1 MTLYYNSITEIQLG
15 GRMKNNKKFAFIL
28 AIIALACVGGLV
40 FKLVKASQKNET
52 KYSLYTVSAGSDLVF
67 SAISK
72 TGDAQQFYNNQAY
85 GEVEKVHVKTGQSV
99 KKGDSLITFVN
110 KEVEK
115 QIDQMQLQLE
125 QAKSQANYALE
136 DRNSAYKSYNK
147 LVEKYNET
155 FSPEL
160 EMQIDQMEPTL
171 NQSNRAYKQ
180 ALDQVELQKKQ
191 LNDLKESSR
200 KTINATISGVCKV
213 NEKNIDNPM
222 SQGALVEVTSD
233 ENIIEGNISEYDYN
247 KLKEND
253 EVEVIPING
262 DEKTKGTVVEISNT
276 PESQAGSFEANQMQN
291 MTEQSG
297 SNSSNF
303 VFKIKTQK
311 PIHIGFNVQV
321 RKKSDK
327 IELAKD
333 MVKEEDSK
341 YYVFE
346 YKDSKAVKKEVQLEK
361 NTNSYTVISGLKSG
375 DKIISKVKDLKDNQE
390 IKVED

>member
-1 MTLYYNSITEIQLG
+1 
-15 GRMKNNKKFAFIL
+15 MKNNKKFAIIL

-72 TGDAQQFYNNQAY
+72 TGDVQQVYNNQAY

-115 QIDQMQLQLE
+115 QIDQMQLQLV

-200 KTINATISGVCKV
+200 KTFNATISGVCKV

>member
-1 MTLYYNSITEIQLG
+1 MLYYNSITEIQLG
-15 GRMKNNKKFAFIL
+15 GRMKTNKKFAIIL

-40 FKLVKASQKNET
+40 FKLVKANKKNET

-72 TGDAQQFYNNQAY
+72 TGDAQQVYNNQAY

>member
-1 MTLYYNSITEIQLG
+1 
-15 GRMKNNKKFAFIL
+15 MKNNKKFAIIS
-28 AIIALACVGGLV
+28 AIIVLACVGGLV

-67 SAISK
+67 NAISK
-72 TGDAQQFYNNQAY
+72 TGDAQQVYNNQAY
-85 GEVEKVHVKTGQSV
+85 GEIEKVHVKTGQSV

>member
-1 MTLYYNSITEIQLG
+1 
-15 GRMKNNKKFAFIL
+15 MKNNKKFAIIL

-40 FKLVKASQKNET
+40 FKLVKANKKNET

-72 TGDAQQFYNNQAY
+72 TGDAQQVYNNQAY

-213 NEKNIDNPM
+213 NDKNIDNPM
-222 SQGALVEVTSD
+222 SQGALIEVTSD

-327 IELAKD
+327 IELGKD

-361 NTNSYTVISGLKSG
+361 NSNSYTVISGLKSG
-375 DKIISKVKDLKDNQE
+375 DKIISKVKDLKNNQE

>member
-1 MTLYYNSITEIQLG
+1 
-15 GRMKNNKKFAFIL
+15 MKNNKKFAFIL

-72 TGDAQQFYNNQAY
+72 TGDAQQVYNNQAY

-110 KEVEK
+110 TEVEK

-321 RKKSDK
+321 RKTSDN

>member
-1 MTLYYNSITEIQLG
+1 
-15 GRMKNNKKFAFIL
+15 MKNNKKFAIIL

-40 FKLVKASQKNET
+40 FKLVKANKKNET

-72 TGDAQQFYNNQAY
+72 TGDAQQVYNNQAY

-276 PESQAGSFEANQMQN
+276 PENQAGSFEANQMQN

>member
-1 MTLYYNSITEIQLG
+1 
-15 GRMKNNKKFAFIL
+15 MKNNKKFAIIL

-40 FKLVKASQKNET
+40 FKLVKANKKNET

-72 TGDAQQFYNNQAY
+72 TGDAQQVYNNQAY

-276 PESQAGSFEANQMQN
+276 PENQAGSFEANQMQN

-333 MVKEEDSK
+333 MVKEEDYK

>member
-1 MTLYYNSITEIQLG
+1 
-15 GRMKNNKKFAFIL
+15 MKNNKKFAIIL

-40 FKLVKASQKNET
+40 FKLVKANKKNET

-72 TGDAQQFYNNQAY
+72 TGDAQQVYNNQAY

-115 QIDQMQLQLE
+115 QIDQIQLQLE

-213 NEKNIDNPM
+213 NDKNIDNPM
-222 SQGALVEVTSD
+222 SQGTLIEVTSD

>member
-1 MTLYYNSITEIQLG
+1 
-15 GRMKNNKKFAFIL
+15 MKDNKKL
-28 AIIALACVGGLV
+28 AIIIGLIALVCVGVLV
-40 FKLVKASQKNET
+40 FKLVKANQKNET

-72 TGDAQQFYNNQAY
+72 TGDAQQVYNNQAY

-375 DKIISKVKDLKDNQE
+375 DKIISKVKDLKDNQQ

>member
-1 MTLYYNSITEIQLG
+1 
-15 GRMKNNKKFAFIL
+15 MKNNKKFAIIL
-28 AIIALACVGGLV
+28 AIIALACVGGLI
-40 FKLVKASQKNET
+40 FKLVKANQKNET
-52 KYSLYTVSAGSDLVF
+52 KYSLYTVSSGSDLVF

-72 TGDAQQFYNNQAY
+72 TGDAQQVYNNQAY

-99 KKGDSLITFVN
+99 KKGDLLITFVN

-115 QIDQMQLQLE
+115 QIDQMEMQLE

-200 KTINATISGVCKV
+200 KTIKATIAGNCKV
-213 NEKNIDNPM
+213 NDKNIDNPM
-222 SQGALVEVTSD
+222 SQGALIEVTSD

-291 MTEQSG
+291 MAEQSG

-327 IELAKD
+327 IELGKD

-361 NTNSYTVISGLKSG
+361 NSNSYTVISGLKSG

>member
-1 MTLYYNSITEIQLG
+1 
-15 GRMKNNKKFAFIL
+15 MKNNKKFAIIL
-28 AIIALACVGGLV
+28 AIIVLACVGGLV

-72 TGDAQQFYNNQAY
+72 TGDVQQVYNNQAY

-253 EVEVIPING
+253 EVEVILING

>member
-1 MTLYYNSITEIQLG
+1 
-15 GRMKNNKKFAFIL
+15 MKNNKKFAIIL
-28 AIIALACVGGLV
+28 AIIALACIGGLV
-40 FKLVKASQKNET
+40 FKLVKANQKNET

-72 TGDAQQFYNNQAY
+72 TGDVQQVYNNQAY

-191 LNDLKESSR
+191 LNDLKKSSR

-321 RKKSDK
+321 RKKSDN

>member
-1 MTLYYNSITEIQLG
+1 
-15 GRMKNNKKFAFIL
+15 MKNNKKFTIIL

-40 FKLVKASQKNET
+40 FKLVKANKKNET

-72 TGDAQQFYNNQAY
+72 TGDVQQVYNNQAY

>member
-1 MTLYYNSITEIQLG
+1 
-15 GRMKNNKKFAFIL
+15 MKNNKKFAIIL
-28 AIIALACVGGLV
+28 AIIVLACVGGLV

-67 SAISK
+67 NAISK
-72 TGDAQQFYNNQAY
+72 TGDAQQVYNNQAY
-85 GEVEKVHVKTGQSV
+85 GEIEKVHVKTGQSV

-276 PESQAGSFEANQMQN
+276 PESQAGSFEANRMQN

-327 IELAKD
+327 IELGKD

-361 NTNSYTVISGLKSG
+361 NSNSYTVISGLKSG

>member
-1 MTLYYNSITEIQLG
+1 MLYYNSITEIQLG
-15 GRMKNNKKFAFIL
+15 GRMKNNKKFAIIL

-40 FKLVKASQKNET
+40 FKLVKANKKNET

-72 TGDAQQFYNNQAY
+72 TGDAQQVYNNQAY

-180 ALDQVELQKKQ
+180 ALEQVELQKKQ

>member
-1 MTLYYNSITEIQLG
+1 
-15 GRMKNNKKFAFIL
+15 MKNNKKFAIIL
-28 AIIALACVGGLV
+28 AIIVLACVGGLV

-67 SAISK
+67 NAISK
-72 TGDAQQFYNNQAY
+72 TGDAQQVYNNQAY
-85 GEVEKVHVKTGQSV
+85 GEIEKVHVKTGQSV

-171 NQSNRAYKQ
+171 KQSNRAYKQ

-200 KTINATISGVCKV
+200 KTINANISGVCKV

>member
-1 MTLYYNSITEIQLG
+1 MLYYNSITEIQLG
-15 GRMKNNKKFAFIL
+15 GRMKNNKKFAIIL

-40 FKLVKASQKNET
+40 FKLVKANKKNET

-72 TGDAQQFYNNQAY
+72 TGDAQQVYNNQAY

-200 KTINATISGVCKV
+200 KTFNATISGVCKV
-213 NEKNIDNPM
+213 NEKNIDNPI

>member
-1 MTLYYNSITEIQLG
+1 
-15 GRMKNNKKFAFIL
+15 MKNNKKFAIIL

-40 FKLVKASQKNET
+40 FKLVKANKKNET

-72 TGDAQQFYNNQAY
+72 TGDVQQVYNNQAY

-213 NEKNIDNPM
+213 NDKNIDNPM
-222 SQGALVEVTSD
+222 SQGTLIEVTSD

>member
-1 MTLYYNSITEIQLG
+1 
-15 GRMKNNKKFAFIL
+15 MKNNKKFAIIL

-40 FKLVKASQKNET
+40 FKLVKANKKNET

-72 TGDAQQFYNNQAY
+72 TGDVQQVYNNQAY

-99 KKGDSLITFVN
+99 KKGDLLITFVN

-115 QIDQMQLQLE
+115 QIDQMEMQIE

-136 DRNSAYKSYNK
+136 DRNNAYKSYNK

-200 KTINATISGVCKV
+200 KTIKATIAGTCKV
-213 NEKNIDNPM
+213 NDKNIDNPM
-222 SQGALVEVTSD
+222 SQGTLIEVTSD

-321 RKKSDK
+321 RQKSDK

>member
-1 MTLYYNSITEIQLG
+1 
-15 GRMKNNKKFAFIL
+15 MKNNKKFAIIL

-67 SAISK
+67 NAISK
-72 TGDAQQFYNNQAY
+72 TGDAQQVYNNQAY
-85 GEVEKVHVKTGQSV
+85 GEIEKVHVKTGQSV

-115 QIDQMQLQLE
+115 QIDQMEMQLE

-262 DEKTKGTVVEISNT
+262 DEKTKGTVIEISNT

>member
-1 MTLYYNSITEIQLG
+1 
-15 GRMKNNKKFAFIL
+15 MKNNKKFAIIL
-28 AIIALACVGGLV
+28 AIIVLACVGGLV

-67 SAISK
+67 NAISK
-72 TGDAQQFYNNQAY
+72 TGDAQQVYNNQAY
-85 GEVEKVHVKTGQSV
+85 GEIEKVHVKTGQSV

-171 NQSNRAYKQ
+171 NQSN
-180 ALDQVELQKKQ
+180 
-191 LNDLKESSR
+191 S
-200 KTINATISGVCKV
+200 ATISGVCKV

>member
-1 MTLYYNSITEIQLG
+1 
-15 GRMKNNKKFAFIL
+15 MKNNKKFAIIL

-40 FKLVKASQKNET
+40 FKLVKANKKNET

-72 TGDAQQFYNNQAY
+72 TGDAQQVYNNQAY

-303 VFKIKTQK
+303 VFKIKTQR

>member
-1 MTLYYNSITEIQLG
+1 
-15 GRMKNNKKFAFIL
+15 MKNNKKFAIIL

-40 FKLVKASQKNET
+40 FKLVKANKKNET

-72 TGDAQQFYNNQAY
+72 TGDVQQVYNNQAY

-99 KKGDSLITFVN
+99 KKGDLLITFVN

-115 QIDQMQLQLE
+115 QIDQMEMQIE

-147 LVEKYNET
+147 LVDKYNET

>member
-1 MTLYYNSITEIQLG
+1 
-15 GRMKNNKKFAFIL
+15 MKDNKKL
-28 AIIALACVGGLV
+28 AIIIGLIALVCVGVLV
-40 FKLVKASQKNET
+40 FKLVKANQKNET
-52 KYSLYTVSAGSDLVF
+52 KYSLYTVAADSDLVF

-72 TGDAQQFYNNQAY
+72 NGDSQQVFNNQAY
-85 GEVEKVHVKTGQSV
+85 GEVETVHVKTGQSV

-262 DEKTKGTVVEISNT
+262 DEKTKGTVIEISNT
-276 PESQAGSFEANQMQN
+276 PENQTGSFAPNQMQN

-303 VFKIKTQK
+303 VFRIKTEK
-311 PIHIGFNVQV
+311 PIHVGFNVQV

-327 IELAKD
+327 IELGKE

-341 YYVFE
+341 FYVFE
-346 YKDSKAVKKEVQLEK
+346 YKDSKAVKKQVQLEK
-361 NTNSYTVISGLKSG
+361 NANSYTVISGLKSG
-375 DKIISKVKDLKDNQE
+375 DKIISKVKDLKDNQQ

>member
-1 MTLYYNSITEIQLG
+1 
-15 GRMKNNKKFAFIL
+15 MKNNKKFAIIL

-40 FKLVKASQKNET
+40 FKLVKANKKNET

-72 TGDAQQFYNNQAY
+72 TGDAQQVYNNQAY

-333 MVKEEDSK
+333 VVKEEDSK

>member
-1 MTLYYNSITEIQLG
+1 MLLYYNSIAEIQLG
-15 GRMKNNKKFAFIL
+15 GRMKNNKRFAIIL
-28 AIIALACVGGLV
+28 AIIALACVGGLI
-40 FKLVKASQKNET
+40 FKLVKANQNNET
-52 KYSLYTVSAGSDLVF
+52 KYKLYTISQESDLVF

-72 TGDAQQFYNNQAY
+72 TGDVQQVYNNQAY
-85 GEVEKVHVKTGQSV
+85 GEVEKVHVKNGQSV
-99 KKGDSLITFVN
+99 KKGDLLITFVN

-115 QIDQMQLQLE
+115 QIDQMQMQLE
-125 QAKSQANYALE
+125 QAKSQAGYALE
-136 DRNSAYKSYNK
+136 DRNNAYKSYNK
-147 LVEKYNET
+147 LVEKYNES

-160 EMQIDQMEPTL
+160 EMQIDQMEPSL

-191 LNDLKESSR
+191 LNDLKESSS
-200 KTINATISGVCKV
+200 KTIKATIDGTCKV
-213 NEKNIDNPM
+213 NGKNIDNPM
-222 SQGALVEVTSD
+222 SQGALIEVTSD

-253 EVEVIPING
+253 NVEVIPING

-276 PESQAGSFEANQMQN
+276 PESQAGSFGSNQMQN

-311 PIHIGFNVQV
+311 PIHVGFNVQV

-327 IELAKD
+327 IEIAKE

-346 YKDSKAVKKEVQLEK
+346 YKDSKAVKKQVQLEK
-361 NTNSYTVISGLKSG
+361 NANSYTVISGLKSG

-390 IKVED
+390 IKVEE

>member
-1 MTLYYNSITEIQLG
+1 
-15 GRMKNNKKFAFIL
+15 MKNNKKFAIIL
-28 AIIALACVGGLV
+28 AIIVLACVGGLV

-72 TGDAQQFYNNQAY
+72 TGDAQQVYNNQAY
-85 GEVEKVHVKTGQSV
+85 GEIEKVHVKTGQSV

-222 SQGALVEVTSD
+222 SQGALIEVTSD

>member
-1 MTLYYNSITEIQLG
+1 
-15 GRMKNNKKFAFIL
+15 MKNNKKFAIIL

-40 FKLVKASQKNET
+40 FKLVKANKKNET

-72 TGDAQQFYNNQAY
+72 TGDAQQVYNNQAY

-115 QIDQMQLQLE
+115 QIDQMQLQIE

>member
-1 MTLYYNSITEIQLG
+1 MLLYYNDITETQLG
-15 GRMKNNKKFAFIL
+15 GCMKDNKKL
-28 AIIALACVGGLV
+28 AIIIGLIALVCVGVLV
-40 FKLVKASQKNET
+40 FKLVKANQKNET
-52 KYSLYTVSAGSDLVF
+52 KYSLYTVAADSDLVF

-72 TGDAQQFYNNQAY
+72 NGDSQQVFNNQAY
-85 GEVEKVHVKTGQSV
+85 GEVETVHVKTGQSV

-262 DEKTKGTVVEISNT
+262 DEKTKGTVIEISNT
-276 PESQAGSFEANQMQN
+276 PENQTGSFAPNQMQN

-303 VFKIKTQK
+303 VFRIKTEK
-311 PIHIGFNVQV
+311 PIHVGFNVQV

-327 IELAKD
+327 IELGKE

-341 YYVFE
+341 FYVFE
-346 YKDSKAVKKEVQLEK
+346 YKDSKAVKKQVQLEK
-361 NTNSYTVISGLKSG
+361 NANSYTVISGLKSG
-375 DKIISKVKDLKDNQE
+375 DKIISKVKDLKDNQQ

>member
-1 MTLYYNSITEIQLG
+1 
-15 GRMKNNKKFAFIL
+15 MKNNKKFAIIL
-28 AIIALACVGGLV
+28 AIIVLACVGGLV
-40 FKLVKASQKNET
+40 FKLIKASQKNET

-67 SAISK
+67 NAISK
-72 TGDAQQFYNNQAY
+72 TGDAQQVYNNQAY
-85 GEVEKVHVKTGQSV
+85 GEIEKVHVKTGQSV

>member
-1 MTLYYNSITEIQLG
+1 
-15 GRMKNNKKFAFIL
+15 MKNNKKFAIIL

-40 FKLVKASQKNET
+40 FKLVKANKKNET

-72 TGDAQQFYNNQAY
+72 TGDAQQVYNNQAY

-115 QIDQMQLQLE
+115 QIDQMEMQLE

-222 SQGALVEVTSD
+222 SQGALIEVTSD

-262 DEKTKGTVVEISNT
+262 NEKTKGTVVEISNT

-327 IELAKD
+327 IELGKD
-333 MVKEEDSK
+333 MVKEENSK

-361 NTNSYTVISGLKSG
+361 NSNSYTVISGLKSG

>member
-1 MTLYYNSITEIQLG
+1 
-15 GRMKNNKKFAFIL
+15 MKNNKKFAIIL
-28 AIIALACVGGLV
+28 AIIALVCVGGLV
-40 FKLVKASQKNET
+40 FKLVKANKKNET

-72 TGDAQQFYNNQAY
+72 TGDVQQVYNNQAY

-191 LNDLKESSR
+191 LNDLKESFR

>member
-1 MTLYYNSITEIQLG
+1 
-15 GRMKNNKKFAFIL
+15 MKNNKKFAIIL

-40 FKLVKASQKNET
+40 FKLVKANKKNET

-72 TGDAQQFYNNQAY
+72 TGDVQQVYNNQAY

-115 QIDQMQLQLE
+115 QIDQMQLQLK

-147 LVEKYNET
+147 LVEKYNKT

-160 EMQIDQMEPTL
+160 EMQIDQMEPSL

>member
-1 MTLYYNSITEIQLG
+1 
-15 GRMKNNKKFAFIL
+15 MKNNKKFAIIL
-28 AIIALACVGGLV
+28 AIIVLACVGGLV

-67 SAISK
+67 NAISK
-72 TGDAQQFYNNQAY
+72 TGDAQQVYNNQAY

-247 KLKEND
+247 KLKAND

-262 DEKTKGTVVEISNT
+262 NEKTKGTVVEISNT

-291 MTEQSG
+291 ITEQSG

>member
-1 MTLYYNSITEIQLG
+1 
-15 GRMKNNKKFAFIL
+15 MKNNKKFAIIL
-28 AIIALACVGGLV
+28 AIIALACVGRLI
-40 FKLVKASQKNET
+40 FKLVKANQKNET

-72 TGDAQQFYNNQAY
+72 TGDSQQVYNNQAY

-115 QIDQMQLQLE
+115 QIDQMEMQLE

-222 SQGALVEVTSD
+222 SQGALIEVTSD

-327 IELAKD
+327 IELGKD

-361 NTNSYTVISGLKSG
+361 NSNSYTVISGLKSG

>member
-1 MTLYYNSITEIQLG
+1 MLYYNSITEIQLG
-15 GRMKNNKKFAFIL
+15 GRMKNNKKFAIIL
-28 AIIALACVGGLV
+28 AIIVLACVGGLV

-67 SAISK
+67 NAISK
-72 TGDAQQFYNNQAY
+72 TGDAQQVYNNQAY
-85 GEVEKVHVKTGQSV
+85 GEIEKVHVKTGQSV

>member
-1 MTLYYNSITEIQLG
+1 MLYYNSITEIQLG
-15 GRMKNNKKFAFIL
+15 GRMKNNKKFAIIL

-40 FKLVKASQKNET
+40 FKLVKANKKNET

-72 TGDAQQFYNNQAY
+72 TGDAQQVYNNQAY

-99 KKGDSLITFVN
+99 KKGDLLITFVN
-110 KEVEK
+110 KEIEK
-115 QIDQMQLQLE
+115 QIDQMEMQIE

-276 PESQAGSFEANQMQN
+276 PENQAGSFEANQMQN

>member
-1 MTLYYNSITEIQLG
+1 
-15 GRMKNNKKFAFIL
+15 MKNNKKFAIIL
-28 AIIALACVGGLV
+28 AIIALACVGGLI
-40 FKLVKASQKNET
+40 FKLVKANQKNET

-72 TGDAQQFYNNQAY
+72 TGDAQQVYNNQAY

>member
-1 MTLYYNSITEIQLG
+1 
-15 GRMKNNKKFAFIL
+15 MKNNKKFAIIL
-28 AIIALACVGGLV
+28 AIIALACVGGLI
-40 FKLVKASQKNET
+40 FKLVKANQKNET

-72 TGDAQQFYNNQAY
+72 TGDVQQVYNNQAY

-213 NEKNIDNPM
+213 NDKNIDNPM
-222 SQGALVEVTSD
+222 SQGALIEVTSD

-327 IELAKD
+327 IELGKE

-375 DKIISKVKDLKDNQE
+375 DKIISKVKDLKNNQE

>member
-1 MTLYYNSITEIQLG
+1 
-15 GRMKNNKKFAFIL
+15 MKNNKKFAIIL

-40 FKLVKASQKNET
+40 FKLVKANKKNET

-72 TGDAQQFYNNQAY
+72 TGDVQQVYNNQAY